1 MGCAE
6 ICQKSSQPL
15 PFGRMKF
22 TPLPQRLGRIDD
34 MPRSVKI
41 LDIHPETPFV
51 STFTLDISVGA
62 QPGQFVMLW
71 LPRVDE
77 KPFSVA
83 FDDGKTLQLTIARVG
98 TLTEALFKRKA
109 WEEKSGN
116 KEKSP
121 QAISRVGIRGPYGRT
136 FSYEKGE
143 HLAVVGGGYGAAP
156 LYFLA
161 HQAVGRGCT
170 VEFIVGARSAEHL
183 LFVERAKKL
192 KGVTVHVATDDGSAG
207 FKGYNAA
214 LLGEMLGGRMT
225 NSELRIANGEQGNK
239 SNTKAANV
247 RKIDRILT
255 VGPEKMMKAV
265 SDLALKHN
273 IPCQVSVER
282 YMKCGF
288 GVCGQC
294 CIDDSGMATCMEG
307 PVMDHVR
314 ARTQVEFGAYHRD
327 KVGRRKNW

>member
-1 MGCAE
+1 MPPRKVVAE
-6 ICQKSSQPL
+6 ICQKAIPPL
-15 PFGRMKF
+15 PLACMKF

-83 FDDGKTLQLTIARVG
+83 FDDGKTLQLTIAKVG
-98 TLTEALFKRKA
+98 KFTETLFKKGEQGPAKA
-109 WEEKSGN
+109 GLVGEL
-116 KEKSP
+116 
-121 QAISRVGIRGPYGRT
+121 IGIRGPYGRA

-161 HQAVGRGCT
+161 HQAVAKGCT

-183 LFVERAKKL
+183 LFVERAKGL

-214 LLGEMLGGRMT
+214 LLGEMLVRSQKEDKREHGKHG
-225 NSELRIANGEQGNK
+225 
-239 SNTKAANV
+239 TKQ
-247 RKIDRILT
+247 ISRILT
-255 VGPEKMMKAV
+255 VGPEKMMQAV
-265 SDLALKHN
+265 SDLALEHN
-273 IPCQVSVER
+273 ISCQVSVER

-314 ARTQVEFGAYHRD
+314 VRTQVEFGAYHRD
-327 KVGRRKNW
+327 KVGRATAW